1 MTERP
6 GQLPSRPIPN
16 PQALWDDA
24 ETASASLGCW
34 NCVDRGACGG
44 AHKGSNFYD
53 CNDYCRCID
62 KGACDLV
69 CRGNPIAYVARVR
82 EIGGFDLNAARRAQP
97 VSIDPLP
104 SMVPLIEHNSK
115 REGRLNFPI
124 VAIPLYALIDLGSAS
139 LRFEDRDALAE
150 RFGIDPQARL
160 VVSGVARDNDIER
173 YWELPNRPELLA
185 HLQSIGIALI
195 TPPNFSVLT
204 DVPRTD
210 NLHAMKRIMLAWVE
224 MAEAGLPAA
233 LHVNA
238 RTERDYQRWAEL
250 IAARSEIQSIA
261 VEFAT
266 GAGRGSRIDWHV
278 ARLRQLAANVNR
290 PLRLIVR
297 GGARVMENLRQSF
310 DAVTVIDTD
319 AFHKT
324 RCRKQAYF
332 TESGKLN
339 WRGHPTAPGELLDGL
354 LQHNVV
360 TLHSHHS
367 FLGRLHADRR
377 VANSGQSPTTVA
389 KHGYGQSG
397 HRGDLGQDRCALGD
411 IAAGPK
417 SQRVVA
423 TAKSQFGVV
432 ANKRAK

>member
-6 GQLPSRPIPN
+6 DQFAPRPISN
-16 PQALWDDA
+16 TQALWDDA

-34 NCVDRGACGG
+34 TCVDRGTCGG
-44 AHKGSNFYD
+44 AHKDSSFFD
-53 CNDYCRCID
+53 CNDFCRCAD
-62 KGACDLV
+62 KASCDLV
-69 CRGNPIAYVARVR
+69 CRGNPATFVARVR
-82 EIGGFDLNAARRAQP
+82 EIGGFDLTTAPRAP
-97 VSIDPLP
+97 VVSIDPLP
-104 SMVPLIEHNSK
+104 SMVPLIEHAST
-115 REGRLNFPI
+115 RHGRLNFPI
-124 VAIPLYALIDLGSAS
+124 VAIPLYALIDLANAA
-139 LRFEDRDALAE
+139 LKFTDREALAN
-150 RFGIDPQARL
+150 RFGIEPQARI

-173 YWELPNRPELLA
+173 YWGLANRAELLA
-185 HLQSIGIALI
+185 QLHSLGIALI

-250 IAARSEIQSIA
+250 IAARSEIQFIA

-278 ARLRQLAANVNR
+278 ARLCQLASDVNR

-297 GGARVMENLRQSF
+297 GGARVLEPLRQSF

-339 WRGHPTAPGELLDGL
+339 WRGHPTAPGGPLDWL

-360 TLHSHHS
+360 TLHSHQRW
-367 FLGRLHADRR
+367 LGL
-377 VANSGQSPTTVA
+377 SEQP
-389 KHGYGQSG
+389 
-397 HRGDLGQDRCALGD
+397 RGCVKW
-411 IAAGPK
+411 IAG
-417 SQRVVA
+417 R
-423 TAKSQFGVV
+423 
-432 ANKRAK
+432 